1 MENLLR
7 SGVNASTTP
16 MVLPPDGIKSN
27 FKNPHSLANT
37 AIGIIS
43 VVILLEVFFLAVRL
57 HNNIKTFS
65 TLMADDCV
73 LRWVSSLKK

>member
-1 MENLLR
+1 MDL
-7 SGVNASTTP
+7 STIP
-16 MVLPPDGIKSN
+16 IVSPPDGIKSN
-27 FKNPHSLANT
+27 FKNPQSLANT
-37 AIGIIS
+37 AIGIVS

-73 LRWVSSLKK
+73 LKWVLSLKK